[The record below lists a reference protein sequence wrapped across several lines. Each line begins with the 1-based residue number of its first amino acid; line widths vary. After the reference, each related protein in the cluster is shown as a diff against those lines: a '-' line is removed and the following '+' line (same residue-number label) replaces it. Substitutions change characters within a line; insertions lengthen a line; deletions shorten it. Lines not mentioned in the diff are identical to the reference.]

1 MNLERKIKM
10 IELLALL
17 LAASTVAVLVY
28 ISKHDATTWRTEK

>member
-1 MNLERKIKM
+1 M